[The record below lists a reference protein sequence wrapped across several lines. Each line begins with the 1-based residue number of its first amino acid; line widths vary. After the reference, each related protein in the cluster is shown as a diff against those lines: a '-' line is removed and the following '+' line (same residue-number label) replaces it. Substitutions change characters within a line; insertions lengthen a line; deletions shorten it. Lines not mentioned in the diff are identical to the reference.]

1 MKEQISGFELSYIV
15 SELQWLVRGK
25 VDKIFQPLQDE
36 FLIRLHV
43 PGKGKAMLRILLPN
57 LFYLTTVKRE
67 NTGHPK
73 GFCMFL
79 RKRLT
84 NARVENIEQV
94 GMERIVKIT
103 FETKDTTYEMM
114 IECFGK
120 GNVILCEDYRMI
132 SLHKAQAWKDRVMKP
147 GNPYQTPKRR
157 PFLPDLSYE
166 QFREHLGDNLVKS
179 LAVTFGLGGT
189 YAQEIVSRLKDQSD
203 TKEVYDTVQQ
213 FIQTPADPV
222 VLKNNEI
229 YPFPLQEHSD
239 FTRYPTFNE
248 AIDTVFAQRLETE
261 VQQIETSQT
270 KAQKKLQRIIDS
282 QAQALEDMEK
292 KIEENQAKAHMIYN
306 RYQELSKLLS
316 DIHSQECSWAEIKET
331 LERHPSVVNVDL
343 KDKKIVLELQ

>member
-15 SELQWLVRGK
+15 SEMQWLVRGK

-43 PGKGKAMLRILLPN
+43 PGKGKAMLRIMLPN
-57 LFYLTTVKRE
+57 LFYLTTVKRD

-79 RKRLT
+79 RKRLA
-84 NARVENIEQV
+84 NARVENIEQI

-120 GNVILCEDYRMI
+120 GNVILCEEGKMI

-147 GNPYQTPKRR
+147 GHPYQTPERR
-157 PFLPDLSYE
+157 PYIPGLSFE
-166 QFREHLGDNLVKS
+166 EFQALLGDNLVKS
-179 LAVTFGLGGT
+179 LAVTLGLGGT
-189 YAQEIVSRLKDQSD
+189 YAQEIVSSLQDPSDKD
-203 TKEVYDTVQQ
+203 VYDKVQE

-229 YPFPLQEHSD
+229 YPFPLKEHSD

-248 AIDTVFAQRLETE
+248 AIDTVFAKRLETE
-261 VQQIETSQT
+261 VQQIETPQT

-282 QAQALEDMEK
+282 QTQAIEEMEK
-292 KIEENQAKAHMIYN
+292 KIEDNQAKAHMIYN
-306 RYQELSKLLS
+306 HYSELSKLLS
-316 DIHSQECSWAEIKET
+316 DIHNQQCSWAEIKET
-331 LERHPSVVNVDL
+331 LEKHPSVVNVDL
-343 KDKKIVLELQ
+343 KDKKIALELQ